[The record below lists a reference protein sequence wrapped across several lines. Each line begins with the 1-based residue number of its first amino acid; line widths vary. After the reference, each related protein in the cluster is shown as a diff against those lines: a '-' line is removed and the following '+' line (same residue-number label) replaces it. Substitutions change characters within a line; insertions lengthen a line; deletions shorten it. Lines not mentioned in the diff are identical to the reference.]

1 MCLEHSRCS
10 VVGDDAD
17 RGPDHADGTDAGDA
31 QVYVDVDADVGNE
44 VEIHDRDSAYRSVS
58 PSVWSLVC
66 LPLDVHHRDACRP
79 AIDQHSC
86 SYWTHADEGQQAD
99 TRRLQRR

>member
-1 MCLEHSRCS
+1 MCLEYSWCS

-17 RGPDHADGTDAGDA
+17 RDPDRANGTYAGDA
-31 QVYVDVDADVGNE
+31 WVYVNVDANVGNE
-44 VEIHDRDSAYRSVS
+44 VEIHDRDSVCRAVN

-66 LPLDVHHRDACRP
+66 LPLNVHHMDVCRP

-86 SYWTHADEGQQAD
+86 SYWTYADEGQQAD
-99 TRRLQRR
+99 ARRLQRR